1 VDVRRTKEKGKRAMD
16 DISGDWNIV
25 DTPLTGSSFF
35 REPRFTDEQE
45 TRTGLVPD
53 FLGEPRFTNEQET
66 QGYISE
72 IYFFENVGILNQ
84 CSPILKNRKYLSSA
98 LPY

>member
-1 VDVRRTKEKGKRAMD
+1 MSGERKKRGKGPWTIFLAT
-16 DISGDWNIV
+16 G
-25 DTPLTGSSFF
+25 TLLTLLSPVPVFF
-35 REPRFTDEQE
+35 R
-45 TRTGLVPD
+45 
-53 FLGEPRFTNEQET
+53 EPRFTNEQET

>member
-1 VDVRRTKEKGKRAMD
+1 MKERWMSGERKKRGKGPWTIFLAT
-16 DISGDWNIV
+16 G
-25 DTPLTGSSFF
+25 TLLTLLSPVPVFF

-84 CSPILKNRKYLSSA
+84 CSPTLKNFK
-98 LPY
+98 